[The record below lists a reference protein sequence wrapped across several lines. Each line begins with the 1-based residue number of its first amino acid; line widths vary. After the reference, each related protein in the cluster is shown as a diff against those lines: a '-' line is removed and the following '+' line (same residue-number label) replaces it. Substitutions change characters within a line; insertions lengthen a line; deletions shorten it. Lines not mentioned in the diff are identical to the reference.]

1 MTFPIDNISHSKHHF
16 GRDMA
21 TPTKCKVYSK
31 RRAPTPSYDEHPYM
45 TKLRTKRTKLCEIL
59 NQIFDIADT
68 DLVVF
73 DWDTG
78 LNDYNKNKKFADVLD
93 DLSKQ
98 LVILSKTCTDRAA
111 KLREKIS
118 DVEDQKRNIQ
128 DVIFVQEVV
137 KDAEKAEIAQSR
149 DPIRYKSSHILNIK
163 TENYYTYLSDEQSED
178 EPAEWSGDLD
188 TKFMYQKRNENYP
201 AKFHYPC
208 ENCDKL
214 FRDSH
219 EL

>member
-1 MTFPIDNISHSKHHF
+1 MTFPIDNISHSKHPF
-16 GRDMA
+16 CRDMA

-31 RRAPTPSYDEHPYM
+31 QRAPTPSYDEHPYM

-59 NQIFDIADT
+59 NQIFDIVDT

-98 LVILSKTCTDRAA
+98 LVILSKTCTDHAA
-111 KLREKIS
+111 KLHEKIS
-118 DVEDQKRNIQ
+118 DAEDQKWNIQ

-137 KDAEKAEIAQSR
+137 KDAEKAEIAQSH

-163 TENYYTYLSDEQSED
+163 TENRYTYLSDEQSED
-178 EPAEWSGDLD
+178 ELLNGLEIWTLNLC
-188 TKFMYQKRNENYP
+188 TRNKTRMIQQISLP
-201 AKFHYPC
+201 MW
-208 ENCDKL
+208 KL
-214 FRDSH
+214 W
-219 EL
+219 